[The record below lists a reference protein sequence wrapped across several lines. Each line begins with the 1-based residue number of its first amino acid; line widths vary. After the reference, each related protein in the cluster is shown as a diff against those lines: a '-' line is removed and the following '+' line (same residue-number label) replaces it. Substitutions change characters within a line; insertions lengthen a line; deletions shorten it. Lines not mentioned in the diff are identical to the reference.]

1 MYGKIFASTFTG
13 SMFGAG
19 SDVFAVWGYVI
30 ANAQDSR
37 IELNSKMLAAT
48 LGSSPEKIEDAIE
61 YLCRPDPDS
70 RNPEH
75 EGRRLVREGQYQYL
89 VVSHGIYRGLQDNNE
104 LRAYNRER
112 QRAYRANKKGK
123 CHTELSRTVT
133 DCHRLSR
140 PVTTSNNASAFA
152 SASKEG
158 SNQGI
163 GTAEGDDIPF
173 EGEAS

>member
-37 IELNSKMLAAT
+37 IELNPRMLAAT
-48 LGSSPEKIEDAIE
+48 LGSTPEKVENAIE
-61 YLCRPDPDS
+61 YLCRPDPES
-70 RNPEH
+70 RNPEQ

-89 VVSHGIYRGLQDNNE
+89 VVSHGIYRGLQDNDE

-112 QRAYRANKKGK
+112 QRAYRANKKG
-123 CHTELSRTVT
+123 ELSHGVVT
-133 DCHRLSR
+133 DCHGLSR
-140 PVTTSNNASAFA
+140 RVTTSNNASA
-152 SASKEG
+152 SASKEE

-163 GTAEGDDIPF
+163 GTAEDDEIPF
-173 EGEAS
+173 VDGEEG

>member
-37 IELNSKMLAAT
+37 IELNPRMLAAT
-48 LGSSPEKIEDAIE
+48 LGSTPEKVENAIE
-61 YLCRPDPDS
+61 YLCRPDPES
-70 RNPEH
+70 RNPEQ

-89 VVSHGIYRGLQDNNE
+89 VVSHGIYRGLQDNDE

-112 QRAYRANKKGK
+112 QRAYRANKKG
-123 CHTELSRTVT
+123 ELSHGVVT
-133 DCHRLSR
+133 DCHGLSR
-140 PVTTSNNASAFA
+140 RVTTSNNASAFA